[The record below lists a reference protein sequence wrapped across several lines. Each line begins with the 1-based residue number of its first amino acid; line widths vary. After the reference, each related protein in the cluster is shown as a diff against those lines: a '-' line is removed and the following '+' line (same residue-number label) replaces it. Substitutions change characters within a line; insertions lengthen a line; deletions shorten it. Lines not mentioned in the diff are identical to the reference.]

1 MTKEQAIE
9 TLNRI
14 ITTKFNNDYS
24 IDNIDKEAIETV
36 LNLIQKQKAEIE
48 KKDKII
54 DKMTRKI
61 LIYQIKDSKLTEKM
75 CNECGYEDCCEYIS
89 QDCIKQYYERKVE
102 NEN

>member
-1 MTKEQAIE
+1 MTDEEIIEFWKDKQAIDIK
-9 TLNRI
+9 LLINDLP
-14 ITTKFNNDYS
+14 KF
-24 IDNIDKEAIETV
+24 IEI
-36 LNLIQKQKAEIE
+36 IQKQKEEIE